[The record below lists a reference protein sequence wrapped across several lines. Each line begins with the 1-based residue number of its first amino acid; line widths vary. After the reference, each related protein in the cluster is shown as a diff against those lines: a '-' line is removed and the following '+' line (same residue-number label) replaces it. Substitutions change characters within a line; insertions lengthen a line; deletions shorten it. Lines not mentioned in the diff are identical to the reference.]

1 MNSND
6 DEKLVWLDLETT
18 GLDSDNNMR
27 GIFEHNILEI
37 GIHITPSLIE
47 GFGHYINEAR
57 IVGATIL
64 TSNYPPMNELVNK
77 ECGVLVNCSKLL
89 IKRNKSKIC
98 YINENDLLKGITKII
113 SMSDQEKEKLGENAY
128 NSYIKEKKYFTKR
141 MNLLIDKLSNKN
153 KKTLS

>member
-1 MNSND
+1 
-6 DEKLVWLDLETT
+6 
-18 GLDSDNNMR
+18 
-27 GIFEHNILEI
+27 
-37 GIHITPSLIE
+37 
-47 GFGHYINEAR
+47 
-57 IVGATIL
+57 
-64 TSNYPPMNELVNK
+64 MNELVNK

-141 MNLLIDKLSNKN
+141 MNLLIDKLS
-153 KKTLS
+153 KK